1 MQKSRWLCFF
11 GGALIIGGAAFLG
24 SYIWMRHAASLAQQ
38 DAQEWLNRAISIRH
52 VAPKAPGARPRRLR
66 RGEVVGR
73 LSIPR
78 LNLSVMVFEGD
89 DAGILKRGAG
99 HIPSTS
105 LPRDNGNLGIAAHRD
120 TYFRPLRLIRPRD
133 VIEFTT
139 PEGVSRYTVTD
150 IEIVRPSDI
159 QVLSNAPGRDLT
171 LVTCYPF
178 YYLGSAP
185 QRWIVHAKQVA

>member
-1 MQKSRWLCFF
+1 MRKSGWLSFL
-11 GGALIIGGAAFLG
+11 GGALIIGGAGFLG
-24 SYIWMRHAASLAQQ
+24 YYYWMQRSAAHAQQ
-38 DAQEWLNRAISIRH
+38 DAQAWLNRTVRARQA
-52 VAPKAPGARPRRLR
+52 VPKAPNPPRRRLNH
-66 RGEVVGR
+66 GDVVGR

-89 DAGILKRGAG
+89 EAAILKHGAG
-99 HIPSTS
+99 HIASVPAG
-105 LPRDNGNLGIAAHRD
+105 LGNLAIAAHRD
-120 TYFRPLRLIRPRD
+120 TYFRPLRLIRLND

-139 PEGVSRYTVTD
+139 TEGVSRYTVTD

-159 QVLSNAPGRDLT
+159 QVLAKAPGRDLT

-185 QRWIVHAKQVA
+185 KRWIVHAKQIA

>member
-1 MQKSRWLCFF
+1 MQR
-11 GGALIIGGAAFLG
+11 AAA
-24 SYIWMRHAASLAQQ
+24 RAQS
-38 DAQEWLNRAISIRH
+38 DAQGWLNRTARNLQA
-52 VAPKAPGARPRRLR
+52 VPGAPKPPQRRLKY
-66 RGEVVGR
+66 GDVVGR

-99 HIPSTS
+99 HIPATS
-105 LPRDNGNLGIAAHRD
+105 LPRENGNLGIAAHRD
-120 TYFRPLRLIRPRD
+120 TYFRPLRLIRPND
-133 VIEFTT
+133 VIEFST
-139 PEGVSRYTVTD
+139 PEGVLRYAATD

-159 QVLSNAPGRDLT
+159 QLLRKAPGRDLT

-185 QRWIVHAKQVA
+185 KRWIVHAKQIG